1 MRAVDLA
8 PFLEQP
14 EDRGDLLGSE
24 PMQRGAW
31 LAVIQAAL
39 IAPAA
44 PPPRPPLIQ
53 LEVGAGAAMIPAVEN
68 GAVDQIQQLVL
79 GGRVDP
85 ARDPATQSQRSFP
98 SASINRTPISFN
110 ASESLAISA
119 LAATS
124 SGSGP
129 P

>member
-1 MRAVDLA
+1 
-8 PFLEQP
+8 
-14 EDRGDLLGSE
+14 
-24 PMQRGAW
+24 MQRGAW

-44 PPPRPPLIQ
+44 PSPRPPLIQ
-53 LEVGAGAAMIPAVEN
+53 LEVEAGAAMIPAVEN
-68 GAVDQIQQLVL
+68 GTVDQIQQLVL

>member
-1 MRAVDLA
+1 MRAIDIA
-8 PFLEQP
+8 PLLEQL
-14 EDRGDLLGSE
+14 ENLGHLLGAQAV
-24 PMQRGAW
+24 QRGAG
-31 LAVIQAAL
+31 LAVIQAASVT
-39 IAPAA
+39 PAA

-53 LEVGAGAAMIPAVEN
+53 LEVVAGATVIPPA
-68 GAVDQIQQLVL
+68 GKRPVDQLQQLVL

-110 ASESLAISA
+110 ASESRAISA
-119 LAATS
+119 LAAAS